1 MLRAVLFDI
10 DDTLYDFLGITDAA
24 VRRLAARVERE
35 TAIPAA
41 DVCDAY
47 RRILRDQKAQTST
60 AGYHSRTI
68 RFQRL
73 LEGRGLSL
81 RNALAYGTAYWEELL
96 SLARPYD
103 GVPEALDALRAHGL
117 RLGVGTNMTADWQL
131 AKLECLG
138 LIDRFDFMV
147 SSEEAG
153 AEKPGAALFALVVEK
168 ARCAPDEILFVGD
181 NLRYDV
187 FGAVAA
193 GMQAVWLE
201 PDPEKRAGQPG
212 GKENENNGAPFRE
225 PRTAAKRDRGTPDR

>member
-131 AKLECLG
+131 AKLERLG

-153 AEKPGAALFALVVEK
+153 AEKPDPAFFRLCVEK
-168 ARCAPDEILFVGD
+168 ARCAPAECLFVGD
-181 NLRYDV
+181 NRTLDAEGATAFGMRGLWFQPDPAERAAYPDTPS
-187 FGAVAA
+187 FGAYADLLPLLFPP
-193 GMQAVWLE
+193 QST
-201 PDPEKRAGQPG
+201 
-212 GKENENNGAPFRE
+212 AP
-225 PRTAAKRDRGTPDR
+225 